1 MFQLQISKKIIEFQ
15 ISIVWNKI
23 KKNLLSAPKKCSEVF
38 ALKTW
43 KKIWKKNVEIFFERK
58 ITKQLLTA
66 TDWDC
71 KPTESGK
78 QIFCSDLFC
87 SVSVSVSDLFV
98 LFLLLSL
105 FLNLF
110 LSFNKRSTHHF
121 IYFAWLKHEFE
132 DFAKNLFVKGDL
144 QGTNNTIIIG

>member
-1 MFQLQISKKIIEFQ
+1 MTFRLMFQLQISQKIIEFQ
-15 ISIVWNKI
+15 ISFVWNQI
-23 KKNLLSAPKKCSEVF
+23 KKKITVSPKKCTEVF

-43 KKIWKKNVEIFFERK
+43 KKNWKKKMLKLFFWEK
-58 ITKQLLTA
+58 NNKTTSTA

-87 SVSVSVSDLFV
+87 SVSVSDSVSELFV
-98 LFLLLSL
+98 QFLLLFL

-110 LSFNKRSTHHF
+110 LSFNKRSTHYLLCLTKTRIRRFCKIF
-121 IYFAWLKHEFE
+121 IC
-132 DFAKNLFVKGDL
+132 
-144 QGTNNTIIIG
+144 